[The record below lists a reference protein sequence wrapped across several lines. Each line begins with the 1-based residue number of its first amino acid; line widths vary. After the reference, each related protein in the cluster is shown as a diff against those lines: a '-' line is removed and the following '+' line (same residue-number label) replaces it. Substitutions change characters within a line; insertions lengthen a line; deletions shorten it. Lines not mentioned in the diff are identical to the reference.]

1 MKNIL
6 HVLNVPF
13 VISYF
18 LGDQLLYMREK
29 GYNEYIICSSSSSLA
44 DLSSRYLF
52 YYKEIGIYRKFSILA
67 DIKAVIQICNYIKYH
82 DMDIV
87 NGHTPK
93 AGMLAMF
100 AAFVM
105 RVPKRIYFRHGL
117 LYETSTGIKRYIFVF
132 AEKMASLLAT
142 DVVCVSPYLIEKSL
156 KDGLSPKKKM
166 ILLNR
171 GSCNGVDAMG
181 QFNPNKIDHVKLEA
195 LKRKYGIDENA
206 WVIGYTGRIVKDK
219 GIIELVEAYKIL
231 KRQYLN
237 LYLLLVG
244 PEEERDR
251 LPDDVMSLIHNDER
265 IILTG
270 LVDQKIEYYYALM
283 NILVL
288 ASYREGFG
296 TSIIEASAMRLPV
309 LTTSHTG
316 CRDAILEEKTGLF
329 ITHDP
334 LMIAST
340 IETLIGD
347 LELVKK
353 LGRNG
358 RLFVERNFERHPIW
372 REIEKLYL

>member
-156 KDGLSPKKKM
+156 KDGLSPKKK
-166 ILLNR
+166 N
-171 GSCNGVDAMG
+171 D
-181 QFNPNKIDHVKLEA
+181 F
-195 LKRKYGIDENA
+195 
-206 WVIGYTGRIVKDK
+206 
-219 GIIELVEAYKIL
+219 IE
-231 KRQYLN
+231 
-237 LYLLLVG
+237 
-244 PEEERDR
+244 
-251 LPDDVMSLIHNDER
+251 
-265 IILTG
+265 
-270 LVDQKIEYYYALM
+270 
-283 NILVL
+283 
-288 ASYREGFG
+288 
-296 TSIIEASAMRLPV
+296 
-309 LTTSHTG
+309 
-316 CRDAILEEKTGLF
+316 
-329 ITHDP
+329 
-334 LMIAST
+334 
-340 IETLIGD
+340 
-347 LELVKK
+347 
-353 LGRNG
+353 
-358 RLFVERNFERHPIW
+358 
-372 REIEKLYL
+372 